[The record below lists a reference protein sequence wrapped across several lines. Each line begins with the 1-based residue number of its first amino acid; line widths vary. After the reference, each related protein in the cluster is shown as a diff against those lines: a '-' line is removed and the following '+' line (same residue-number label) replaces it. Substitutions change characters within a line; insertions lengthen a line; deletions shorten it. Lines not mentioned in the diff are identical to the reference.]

1 VNIKRPIGVTISSI
15 LIILNGSFLLFSGIV
30 TFFLASN
37 FAANL
42 DTLDLTS
49 LISSE
54 ANNTIFSNNDPN
66 LIKNN
71 TIFSN
76 NDPNLIKNF
85 SYFIYL
91 LAVIIT
97 LFSLIHFIIAYGL
110 LKGKSWARLTTL
122 IISMISVT
130 GNILLILIVL
140 SLFFIVESIPSTPS
154 ILFGNVLTIIINTL
168 IIYYLL
174 RQEVKDYFTYRSSN
188 KSSFSSSFD
197 DLR

>member
-1 VNIKRPIGVTISSI
+1 MNIKRPIGVTIISI

-54 ANNTIFSNNDPN
+54 A
-66 LIKNN
+66 NN

-122 IISMISVT
+122 IISMISVI

-140 SLFFIVESIPSTPS
+140 GLFFIVESIPSTPS

>member
-1 VNIKRPIGVTISSI
+1 MNIKRPIGVTIISI

-66 LIKNN
+66 LIKN
-71 TIFSN
+71 
-76 NDPNLIKNF
+76 F

-110 LKGKSWARLTTL
+110 LIGKSWARLTTL
-122 IISMISVT
+122 IISMISVI

-154 ILFGNVLTIIINTL
+154 ILFGNVSTIIINTL

-188 KSSFSSSFD
+188 KFSFSSSLD